1 MQVSTSH
8 PLYLWI
14 DSKTDKYPNPTA
26 GIRSRSRR
34 STTYCFQTDGCGYF
48 VDVTVLYAE
57 EPEAVRHDVKI
68 KIMDFAC
75 ETEDGQPKTIKQ
87 VNFLPDDGTG
97 PASISQIRRLA
108 HIHLLGYKDAIQY

>member
-1 MQVSTSH
+1 MQVSASH

-26 GIRSRSRR
+26 GIRSRCRR

-57 EPEAVRHDVKI
+57 ELDAVRHDVKI
-68 KIMDFAC
+68 KIMDFEV
-75 ETEDGQPKTIKQ
+75 ETEDGQPKTVKQ
-87 VNFLPDDGTG
+87 VSFLPDDGTG

-108 HIHLLGYKDAIQY
+108 HTHLFMYTGEVSY

>member
-1 MQVSTSH
+1 MLVSASH

-14 DSKTDKYPNPTA
+14 DSKTDKYPNLTA

-68 KIMDFAC
+68 KIMDFEA
-75 ETEDGQPKTIKQ
+75 ETEDGQPKTVKQ
-87 VNFLPDDGTG
+87 VSFLPDDGTG
-97 PASISQIRRLA
+97 PASIGQVRRLA
-108 HIHLLGYKDAIQY
+108 HTHLFMYTGEVSY

>member
-1 MQVSTSH
+1 MQVSASH

-68 KIMDFAC
+68 KIMDFEA
-75 ETEDGQPKTIKQ
+75 ETEDGQPKTVKQ
-87 VNFLPDDGTG
+87 VSFLPDDGTG
-97 PASISQIRRLA
+97 GASLSQIRSLA
-108 HIHLLGYKDAIQY
+108 HTHLFMYAEEVSY